1 MPDVVIVLACS
12 FQRTSLLR
20 SHIVWCTVHTQQSTF
35 ISSTIEQYQQAKQLH
50 TYIHDRTMTTTT
62 TMTTTKTTTLTCAR
76 EDSGSALTPKLA
88 HKSVHPEA
96 REENPTW
103 PERPPRIG
111 FAQLLP
117 PLIIAWISN
126 CNKTGVDILP
136 TAIARITQALV
147 LVGLLSMCSEG
158 NPASWSGR
166 TPKRLPVFSF
176 LIETICVLLVIDLL
190 RLDPDEAHELVS
202 TAGWRDGSADLF
214 GR

>member
-1 MPDVVIVLACS
+1 MLFPTYIS
-12 FQRTSLLR
+12 TSKPYLSCGVRYIPSSRR
-20 SHIVWCTVHTQQSTF
+20 SSAAPLSNTS
-35 ISSTIEQYQQAKQLH
+35 KQNSYIH
-50 TYIHDRTMTTTT
+50 IHDRTMTTTT
-62 TMTTTKTTTLTCAR
+62 MTTTTTTTTLTCAR
-76 EDSGSALTPKLA
+76 EDSGSALIPKLA

-147 LVGLLSMCSEG
+147 LVGLLSMCAEG

>member
-1 MPDVVIVLACS
+1 MPYISTSQPYRVVYG
-12 FQRTSLLR
+12 
-20 SHIVWCTVHTQQSTF
+20 TQQSTF
-35 ISSTIEQYQQAKQLH
+35 ISSTTEQYQRAKQYTH
-50 TYIHDRTMTTTT
+50 THDRTMTMKITTAT
-62 TMTTTKTTTLTCAR
+62 TTTTLTCAR
-76 EDSGSALTPKLA
+76 EDSGSALIPKLV
-88 HKSVHPEA
+88 HNSVQPEA

-103 PERPPRIG
+103 LDRPPRIG

-117 PLIIAWISN
+117 PLIIVWISN

-147 LVGLLSMCSEG
+147 LVGLLTMCAEG

-166 TPKRLPVFSF
+166 TPKRLRVFSF
-176 LIETICVLLVIDLL
+176 LVETLCVLLAIDLL

-202 TAGWRDGSADLF
+202 TAGWRDGTADLF